1 VGGKNVQ
8 YPENVVGSK
17 SNTPLSVGSKGMVS
31 AKPECKVS
39 CCVKSAVTDLAGEDL
54 CLDHFFT
61 SCYERLDELEPVVC
75 RRSLE
80 GAENLAVGTFLEE
93 CSKRTLFIC
102 LRHEYLSNL
111 DRSRLL
117 NILLQSGHLQ
127 LQLRKPVVKR
137 SDSVSCL

>member
-1 VGGKNVQ
+1 
-8 YPENVVGSK
+8 
-17 SNTPLSVGSKGMVS
+17 MVS

-39 CCVKSAVTDLAGEDL
+39 YCAKPAVTDLAGQDL
-54 CLDHFFT
+54 CLDHFLA
-61 SCYERLDELEPVVC
+61 SCYERLDRLEAVVC
-75 RRSLE
+75 RPSLE
-80 GAENLAVGTFLEE
+80 AAEDLAAGAFLEE

-117 NILLQSGHLQ
+117 NILLQAGHLQ

-137 SDSVSCL
+137 PGPVSGLSAILFGKTPGKTNSVEDRKDY